1 MFESDIWVGDLAKS
15 LKALSPVDDCSA
27 DAIAE
32 LLGLTSQLR
41 VEQAAR
47 LPDFGDSEA
56 DAVHKPPLVPGA
68 GAAPNVMQNVRIER
82 SPQSTN
88 AALNIERVLEPIG
101 SEPTAAA
108 RRWQGVEALQRPH
121 TGAALAEPAHDPL
134 LDARWHREIAVAATA
149 QLLPLGLVDVA
160 ALVDRA
166 ARSLPVVRV
175 PRKRRWS
182 VNRGV
187 QLLIDGG
194 SGMDPFRKDQSAFT
208 AVVRAVVGPERVEV
222 VEFYDAPLRGV
233 FDTATGGRR
242 EYEPPPPGVPIVL
255 LSDLGYGHRAR
266 DGARATIREWQAFA
280 DAVAKRS
287 RRIIT
292 FVPYPPP
299 LLAPRL
305 RRDLGAVYW
314 DRSTAHRQIRDASK
328 NAADPTPSPVRAGPD
343 GKARR
348 VVAQGA
354 ARDLAVLVSA
364 AVFVEPEL
372 LRAMRLTLLPA
383 AGPEVES
390 AVWFSAAVRARN
402 PSGIVFH
409 ADAAAGLRNT
419 LKEAWRTT
427 PELRARLALAR
438 DVMDRIHERQSAAL
452 RLEERLAWC
461 IVTGDLSGAERELE
475 RALKAHADGKRP
487 GIAAWAGPAWKR
499 MPAQARRTRSGW
511 LFHQLART
519 TAQGRDL
526 PPVDPPPDLRP
537 EDLSTAIAMVQDVK
551 FGVRRLDETLE
562 LGNFS
567 GEGAVAIMLPD
578 TEPRIVDIVTA
589 AGENRIEVLS
599 RDRALLDAGRG
610 PVTLK
615 TLRGTLYRLPAMQP
629 TASQVEQRRVAV
641 SPQPREPRRSWGQTW
656 PAWELKFEADGA
668 LVNPP
673 VLAAPAADSLTDLFV
688 LVHGWNA
695 SREDARHLYSRLLQE
710 PSDRIRRGV
719 FRGRRFGAMGVFWPS
734 KLWSDG
740 DDQPTETGLG
750 VPDSQDDQS
759 QLAELERTMSSE
771 QRRRLSEASQ
781 RLAEQPDDPKARAQ
795 VRELQQELDS
805 ERTREASRGDA
816 GTSSSGGLFGGLWS
830 SAKNLAR
837 TTSFY
842 GMRARAAT
850 VGRQGL
856 GPALGQLAQISPT
869 LRLHVIA
876 HSVGA
881 RLASYAVQ
889 AERAASSDVRPV
901 KSLVLLQPVLARYA
915 FAPALPADTRR
926 GGALVS
932 VARHVD
938 GPIVVTYSAND
949 QAAALSYEVAT
960 RLAGGDDDAPGE
972 RAGKAMGYDGAQG
985 VNAFRLR
992 LGPVGTIYPLEAGRV
1007 GNVDASSFIK
1017 GHGDVTIPEVAW
1029 LILAAADA
1037 ATLNEPRSTA
1047 P

>member
-1 MFESDIWVGDLAKS
+1 MLESDIWVGDLVKS
-15 LKALSPVDDCSA
+15 LRALSPADDSTS

-32 LLGLTSQLR
+32 LLGLTDHFR
-41 VEQAAR
+41 GDQAAG
-47 LPDFGDSEA
+47 LPDFAQSDTDADDEA
-56 DAVHKPPLVPGA
+56 QLEPVA
-68 GAAPNVMQNVRIER
+68 GAASKIAQNVRIES

-88 AALNIERVLEPIG
+88 AALNIEHVLDPAG
-101 SEPTAAA
+101 TEPTAAA
-108 RRWQGVEALQRPH
+108 RMWDGVDALERPY
-121 TGAALAEPAHDPL
+121 TAATWAEPAHDPL
-134 LDARWHREIAVAATA
+134 FDARWHREIAVAATA
-149 QLLPLGLVDVA
+149 QLLPLGLVDVP

-166 ARSLPVVRV
+166 ARNLPVVSV

-194 SGMDPFRKDQSAFT
+194 SGMEPFRKDQSAFT
-208 AVVRAVVGPERVEV
+208 TVVRSVVGPERVEV
-222 VEFYDAPLRGV
+222 VEFDDAPLRGV
-233 FDTATGGRR
+233 FDTATGVRR
-242 EYEPPPPGVPIVL
+242 AYRPPLPGVPIVL
-255 LSDLGYGHRAR
+255 LSDLGYGGRTG

-280 DAVAKRS
+280 DTVSKPS

-292 FVPYPPP
+292 FVPYPPQ
-299 LLAPRL
+299 LIAPRL
-305 RRDLGAVYW
+305 RRDVGAVYW
-314 DRSTAHRQIRDASK
+314 DRSTAHRQIREVSK
-328 NAADPTPSPVRAGPD
+328 NAADTISGPVRAGRD
-343 GKARR
+343 AKARR
-348 VVAQGA
+348 AAARRA

-383 AGPEVES
+383 AGPEIES
-390 AVWFSAAVRARN
+390 AVWFSADVRARN

-419 LKEAWRTT
+419 LKEGWRTT
-427 PELRARLALAR
+427 PALRARLALAR

-461 IVTGDLSGAERELE
+461 VVTGDVSGAERELE

-537 EDLSTAIAMVQDVK
+537 EDLSAAIGMVRDVK

-567 GEGAVAIMLPD
+567 GEGAVAILLPD
-578 TEPRIVDIVTA
+578 TEPRIVDVVTA
-589 AGENRIEVLS
+589 AGQNRIEVLS

-615 TLRGTLYRLPAMQP
+615 TLRGTLYKLAAIQPA
-629 TASQVEQRRVAV
+629 ASQVEQRRVPA
-641 SPQPREPRRSWGQTW
+641 SPQPQEPRRSWGQTW

-668 LVNPP
+668 LVNPS
-673 VLAAPAADSLTDLFV
+673 VLEAPATDSLTDLFV

-695 SREDARHLYSRLLQE
+695 GREDARHLYSRLLQE

-734 KLWSDG
+734 RLWSER

-750 VPDSQDDQS
+750 APDSQDDQS
-759 QLAELERTMSSE
+759 QLAELERKMSSE

-781 RLAEQPDDPKARAQ
+781 RLAAQPDDPKAREQ
-795 VRELQQELDS
+795 VHELQQELDS
-805 ERTREASRGDA
+805 ERTREAGAGDA
-816 GTSSSGGLFGGLWS
+816 GASSSGGLFGGLWS

-856 GPALGQLAQISPT
+856 GPALGQLAQISPA

-889 AERAASSDVRPV
+889 EGRAASPDLRPV

-915 FAPALPADTRR
+915 FAHALPSDSRR
-926 GGALVS
+926 GGALAS
-932 VARHVD
+932 VANQVD
-938 GPIVVTYSAND
+938 GPVVVTYSAND
-949 QAAALSYEVAT
+949 QAAGLTYE
-960 RLAGGDDDAPGE
+960 LANRVVGGDDDAPGE

-985 VNAFRLR
+985 VNAFPLR
-992 LGPVGTIYPLEAGRV
+992 LGPVGTIYPLEASRV
-1007 GNVDASSFIK
+1007 ANVDASSFIK
-1017 GHGDVTIPEVAW
+1017 SHGDVTIPEVAW

-1037 ATLNEPRSTA
+1037 ATLNEPRRTA
-1047 P
+1047 S